1 MVEDLLTQLAQS
13 VWALPALFALVF
25 ADAFLV
31 IVPGEAAVTAFGA
44 LAVSQGRPLLW
55 TVIVIAAI
63 GAVCGDALC
72 YLVGRT
78 IGLERWRWMRRP
90 RVRAAFAWA
99 EVRLRRRA
107 ALVLFTARFIP
118 FARLAV
124 NLTAGATRI
133 PAPRYL
139 AVAAVAALAWAS
151 YQALI
156 GAVVAA
162 FLPGGPVAAVV
173 VSVVLAVGL
182 GLAIDAV
189 LARRLRGQDAER
201 DPIGVSASLPGH
213 ISPESLELVI
223 ADVLVEGPCSVAET
237 ARRLSMSPVMARRHL
252 EHLVDSGR
260 VERTAR
266 YGAAGSF
273 EPEYRWRSGG

>member
-1 MVEDLLTQLAQS
+1 MIDELLSQVAHS
-13 VWALPALFALVF
+13 PWALPALFLLVF
-25 ADAFLV
+25 GDAFLV

-44 LAVSQGRPLLW
+44 LAVSEGRPLLW
-55 TVIVIAAI
+55 AVILVAAVA
-63 GAVCGDALC
+63 AVCGDALC

-78 IGLERWRWMRRP
+78 IGLQRWAWMRRP
-90 RVRAAFAWA
+90 RVRSAFDWA
-99 EVRLRRRA
+99 QARLQRRA

-139 AVAAVAALAWAS
+139 GIAAAAALAWAA

-162 FLPGGPVAAVV
+162 ILPGGPVTAVV
-173 VSVVLAVGL
+173 VSVVVAVGV

-189 LARRLRGQDAER
+189 LARRLKA
-201 DPIGVSASLPGH
+201 AN
-213 ISPESLELVI
+213 PE
-223 ADVLVEGPCSVAET
+223 
-237 ARRLSMSPVMARRHL
+237 
-252 EHLVDSGR
+252 
-260 VERTAR
+260 
-266 YGAAGSF
+266 
-273 EPEYRWRSGG
+273 